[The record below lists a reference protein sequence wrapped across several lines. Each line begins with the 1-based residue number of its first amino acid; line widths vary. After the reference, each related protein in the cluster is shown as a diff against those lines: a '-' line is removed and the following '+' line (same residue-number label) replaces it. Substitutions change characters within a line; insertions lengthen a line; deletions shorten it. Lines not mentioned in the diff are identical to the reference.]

1 MNTTPV
7 RLSSPGLFLRLA
19 VAVYDSMVLLAV
31 LFLATAVALPVTHGL
46 AIPAENP
53 FFQAYLLLVAFL
65 YLGWFWTRAGQ
76 TVAMRAWRLRVV
88 DVDGDAIG
96 WGSALA
102 RFMAVLLP
110 TLPILLLL
118 GFVPLDNQW
127 AVLLILG
134 AWLCGFLW
142 VVVDKENRAW
152 HDILSGTRVVQDPK
166 S

>member
-1 MNTTPV
+1 MTATQLP
-7 RLSSPGLFLRLA
+7 SPGLFHSLA
-19 VAVYDSMVLLAV
+19 VVVYDALVWLAV
-31 LFLATAVALPVTHGL
+31 LFLATAVALPGTHGL
-46 AIPAENP
+46 AIAPENP

-88 DVDGDAIG
+88 TVDGKGIA

-102 RFMAVLLP
+102 RFVAALLP
-110 TLPILLLL
+110 IMPVLLLL
-118 GFVPLDNQW
+118 AFVPMDNQW
-127 AVLLILG
+127 AASILVC

-142 VVVDKENRAW
+142 VAVDPENRAW

-166 S
+166 P